1 MYVKFAWRNLERS
14 IRDYLIYILTLVLSV
29 GLFYSFLSVTSP
41 YYATQLPI
49 SINLSYLSQQMGKLI
64 PVSTIF
70 LSFLIVYVNS
80 YIMRR
85 REKEFGLEMIIGID
99 RRKVSFMFFIENF
112 CIGIVAVFA
121 GLLLGIFGTQVIKGI
136 VLKSFDEPFKLDWSI
151 YPDTM
156 GWTMLFFWI
165 LFLLTGIMNVKTINE
180 KSIKGLLY
188 SAELGDLQKYDR
200 SVHIIVLADLIVTII
215 LEGML
220 CYGILPVYKKVSSN
234 IHKVLDYG
242 LH

>member
-99 RRKVSFMFFIENF
+99 K
-112 CIGIVAVFA
+112 
-121 GLLLGIFGTQVIKGI
+121 IFV
-136 VLKSFDEPFKLDWSI
+136 
-151 YPDTM
+151 
-156 GWTMLFFWI
+156 
-165 LFLLTGIMNVKTINE
+165 
-180 KSIKGLLY
+180 
-188 SAELGDLQKYDR
+188 
-200 SVHIIVLADLIVTII
+200 
-215 LEGML
+215 
-220 CYGILPVYKKVSSN
+220 
-234 IHKVLDYG
+234 
-242 LH
+242 

>member
-112 CIGIVAVFA
+112 IVFLIKNNY
-121 GLLLGIFGTQVIKGI
+121 LLRI
-136 VLKSFDEPFKLDWSI
+136 
-151 YPDTM
+151 
-156 GWTMLFFWI
+156 
-165 LFLLTGIMNVKTINE
+165 
-180 KSIKGLLY
+180 
-188 SAELGDLQKYDR
+188 A
-200 SVHIIVLADLIVTII
+200 IIDNRWQYLV
-215 LEGML
+215 
-220 CYGILPVYKKVSSN
+220 
-234 IHKVLDYG
+234 
-242 LH
+242 